1 MSLILVPDNVED
13 EAIGCIHF
21 SERFTSRYGG
31 VHPAF
36 FTGTLE
42 DAIKEA
48 CSKPAKDVSQKTRV
62 GLEILKAQESM
73 QYSNKCVQKIEPGIY
88 DHCCQL

>member
-1 MSLILVPDNVED
+1 MFLILVPDNVED

-48 CSKPAKDVSQKTRV
+48 CSKPAKDVS
-62 GLEILKAQESM
+62 
-73 QYSNKCVQKIEPGIY
+73 
-88 DHCCQL
+88 